1 MSHMIGQVVSQSANK
16 TMLEKKISDVTNA
29 WIEHLEKVVTVPLC
43 LTYTMGKVGS
53 SAIHKS
59 LKMSN
64 IPTLHLHTMRNDLI
78 DKAVRDE
85 GIKPAISASI
95 VAQKLVKYL
104 SDNKQIERV
113 KVITLVRRPDERNL
127 SAFFQNASKYGIT
140 PNTDEKEAFRI
151 FIEKYHHHIPNRWF
165 DDEIKK
171 YLGLDVYKEKFCRES
186 KFIGGQGMPLLLLE
200 SSLSN
205 NIKTDLLSQFLGV
218 KVSELQFENVASDKP
233 IAKLYGATKRLLR
246 TDQNY
251 KTQMENTKY
260 FNHFYA

>member
-1 MSHMIGQVVSQSANK
+1 MIGQVVSQSANK

-64 IPTLHLHTMRNDLI
+64 IPTLHLHTMQQDVI
-78 DKAVRDE
+78 DKAIRDDRMR
-85 GIKPAISASI
+85 PNYFASI
-95 VAQKLVKYL
+95 VARKLLKYL

-113 KVITLVRRPDERNL
+113 KVITLVRRPAERNL
-127 SAFFQNASKYGIT
+127 SAFFQNASKFGIT
-140 PNTDEKEAFRI
+140 PNTDENEAFRI

-233 IAKLYGATKRLLR
+233 IAKLYGATKRLLC

>member
-1 MSHMIGQVVSQSANK
+1 MIGQAVPQSAYK

-53 SAIHKS
+53 HAIHKS

-85 GIKPAISASI
+85 GINTDLVASI

-104 SDNKQIERV
+104 WDNKQIERL

-127 SAFFQNASKYGIT
+127 SAFFQNASKFGIT

-151 FIEKYHHHIPNRWF
+151 FIEKYSHHTPNRWF

-186 KFIGGQGMPLLLLE
+186 KFIGGQGKPLLLLE
-200 SSLSN
+200 SSLGN

-218 KVSELQFENVASDKP
+218 KVSEIQFENVASDKP

-246 TDQNY
+246 ANQNY

-260 FNHFYA
+260 FSHFYA